1 MNDEPTKEKYKVIG
15 TKTSQEFY
23 LTFKHICHHKKLKI
37 YQAIQMMVDAFVR
50 YTDDRHNLSENME
63 RLMSIFEHMEGWKD
77 AFNLAD
83 ASADRQIDEAVYFLT
98 AKDRKG
104 ARAILVH
111 RPFLGNW
118 TETVNVQRILERT
131 IEVVMPERYRRLRAL
146 AIAEG
151 CNSILDLLDHL
162 IDEHSKDADLREMR
176 QQFEDARAD
185 NGKAL
190 EYGAKTRS
198 RQHRG
203 VDMYETQTTIHF
215 NDDDR
220 QLSDEEVENSR
231 QWLRDNSEYEPFGGE
246 W

>member
-1 MNDEPTKEKYKVIG
+1 MNDEPTKQKYKVIG

-23 LTFKHICHHKKLKI
+23 VTFKRICYKKKLKI

-63 RLMSIFEHMEGWKD
+63 RLMSLFEHMEGWKD

-111 RPFLGNW
+111 RPFMGNW

-146 AIAEG
+146 AVDMD
-151 CNSILDLLDHL
+151 CNSILELLDHL

-203 VDMYETQTTIHF
+203 VDMYEPQTTIHF
-215 NDDDR
+215 DDTDR
-220 QLSDEEVENSR
+220 QVSAEEAEDSR
-231 QWLRDNSEYEPFGGE
+231 QWLRENSEYNPIGGE